1 MPDHLGED
9 MRKTKADD
17 TKEEKEIK
25 GSYNCLCLFFAL
37 TNVCLYVSALDER
50 DIEIL
55 KTYVSITAYLLNRVN
70 LYCASSL
77 VSVLGPRTIY

>member
-1 MPDHLGED
+1 M
-9 MRKTKADD
+9 
-17 TKEEKEIK
+17 
-25 GSYNCLCLFFAL
+25 SFFAL

-55 KTYVSITAYLLNRVN
+55 KTYVSITAYVLNRVN
-70 LYCASSL
+70 SYCASSL